1 MFCFAF
7 GTEINRTALI
17 PVNVEHSAKRHRI
30 WYLECP
36 SWVVISMIFLGYR
49 SKNMVGIFKLLGSFA
64 LLPKSFLALWLNN
77 VDSLLGWSR
86 TRQHLQLSPFIG
98 IMDFEEA
105 ECWYHETCLTPQLGH
120 KSGPLKYYVIHKK
133 TWKTKKLQKRIKYIK
148 VINLIKHEFVD
159 SDSLLL
165 IKFILKMKL

>member
-1 MFCFAF
+1 MFYFAF
-7 GTEINRTALI
+7 GTEINRTVLI
-17 PVNVEHSAKRHRI
+17 PINDKHSAKCYRI

-36 SWVVISMIFLGYR
+36 SWVVISMILLGYS
-49 SKNMVGIFKLLGSFA
+49 SKNMVGIFKPSGSCA

-86 TRQHLQLSPFIG
+86 TRQHLQLLPFIG
-98 IMDFEEA
+98 IMDFEET

-133 TWKTKKLQKRIKYIK
+133 NWKTKKLQKRIKYIK